1 MKKITFILT
10 ALLYFSNIVLVNAK
24 ENNSS
29 VCQDIKEFQN
39 TLSPIPNK
47 KLGSRENNYYGYD
60 DFRYIPYYDNDGF
73 TVKFEIENKVHNTV
87 QQIMDDSEVTIAVS
101 RYPMPE
107 NEGELILS
115 SMLLTSIDLPPE
127 ATQAYYYHE
136 GETHLVYLYKKDKL
150 DYVGVFD
157 VEMSS
162 KNEYDELAK
171 NIVFSEKEIDYLSN
185 LTVIKEDKKITIYSQ
200 SKYGKGCSVH
210 SFNL

>member
-1 MKKITFILT
+1 MKKIIFILT
-10 ALLYFSNIVLVNAK
+10 ALLYFSNIVLVHAK
-24 ENNSS
+24 ENVANE
-29 VCQDIKEFQN
+29 CQDSKEFKN
-39 TLSPIPNK
+39 MLSPIPNK
-47 KLGSRENNYYGYD
+47 KLGSSEDNYYGYD

-73 TVKFEIENKVHNTV
+73 TVKFEIGNKVYNTIN
-87 QQIMDDSEVTIAVS
+87 QIMDDSEVTIAVS

-107 NEGELILS
+107 NQRELILS

-185 LTVIKEDKKITIYSQ
+185 LTVIKEDNKITIYSQ
-200 SKYGKGCSVH
+200 SKYGKGCNVH